1 MGTRFCSSCGKPI
14 DESALFCAH
23 CGAKQGAPQ
32 QAPPAAAPGPYAPA
46 PPQGKPAK
54 KVWPLVTAL
63 SVVAVGVAAVLV
75 LMLTGVIK
83 LGGAAPVVVNPT
95 PVATSNYVGPVF
107 TPAQQTDTSSIVG
120 LWQYMDM
127 EDYTVYYMQLDNNG
141 ACSLFSSE
149 DPEPILANYK
159 YYGSTL
165 ELIPVSEDG
174 ETVYLTVS
182 MGASGMTLTSSN
194 GESRTFTRITG

>member
-1 MGTRFCSSCGKPI
+1 METRFCSSCGKPI
-14 DESALFCAH
+14 DPGALFCEH
-23 CGAKQGAPQ
+23 CGARQGTPR
-32 QAPPAAAPGPYAPA
+32 QAPPAVSPGPYAPV
-46 PPQGKPAK
+46 PPQGKPSK

-63 SVVAVGVAAVLV
+63 SVVGVAVAAVLV

-83 LGGAAPVVVNPT
+83 LGGAAPVAANPT
-95 PVATSNYVGPVF
+95 PVATSNYSEPVF
-107 TPAQQTDTSSIVG
+107 TPAQQTDTSSLVG
-120 LWQYMDM
+120 LWQYMDT
-127 EDYTVYYMQLDNNG
+127 EDYTVYYMQFDNSG

-149 DPEPILANYK
+149 DPEPILADYK

-182 MGASGMTLTSSN
+182 MGINGMTLTNSS